1 MPLTKEQYN
10 NYQAREELRQ
20 DYLDNRMTTTNTK
33 IVSSQE
39 NWSKEDPLN
48 KARHKVS
55 CNWFHECNFCFKC
68 DHYNPNL
75 EKCRQCPLVKADGI
89 CYKKEIHTEKAKGM
103 LIKRPK
109 IIIRKEDSNG
119 KEN

>member
-1 MPLTKEQYN
+1 MPLTREQYK
-10 NYQAREELRQ
+10 NYQDREEKRHE
-20 DYLDNRMTTTNTK
+20 YLENKITQTNKK
-33 IVSSQE
+33 IISSKE

-48 KARHKVS
+48 KTRHKVK

-75 EKCRQCPLVKADGI
+75 EKCRQCSLIKENGI

-103 LIKRPK
+103 LIKRPT
-109 IIIRKEDSNG
+109 IIIRKEDKDG
-119 KEN
+119 QKK